1 MSLTMKTAFPGLY
14 DIHTI
19 ADDLGYWPAFAPHG
33 VRYLFGNV
41 FGLTQAVGA
50 NSVLTQYAMCGIFT
64 CDSDTAAT
72 FVSFPASFPN
82 FCQFVVVSHLDDAS
96 GGNWSTTRPTLGPC
110 PIQVGVSGQTASGF
124 TVRGGVSIP
133 WDQQVL
139 IDYVGIR
146 GMYIAFG
153 Y

>member
-1 MSLTMKTAFPGLY
+1 MMHTFGPGVY
-14 DIHTI
+14 DLPEI
-19 ADDLGYWPAFAPHG
+19 ADEYGYAPAFATHG
-33 VRYLFGNV
+33 VKYVFGNI
-41 FGLTQAVGA
+41 FGLTQAVGY
-50 NSVLTQYAMCGIFT
+50 NSVLSQYVMGGIFT

-82 FCQFVVVSHLDDAS
+82 FCQFVVVSHLDDAT
-96 GGNWSTTRPTLGPC
+96 GGNWNTPRPALGPC
-110 PIQVGVSGQTASGF
+110 PFQVGVSGQTASGF
-124 TVRGGVSIP
+124 TVRGGISIP

-139 IDYVGIR
+139 IDWVGIR

>member
-1 MSLTMKTAFPGLY
+1 MMHTWGAGLY
-14 DIHTI
+14 DIHEI
-19 ADDLGYWPAFAPHG
+19 VDEYGYAPAFATHG
-33 VRYLFGNV
+33 VRWLFGNV
-41 FGLTQAVGA
+41 FGLVNGVGY
-50 NSVLTQYAMCGIFT
+50 NSVFSQYAMGGIFE
-64 CDSDTAAT
+64 CNSDTAAT

-82 FCQFVVVSHLDDAS
+82 FCQFVVVSQLDDAS
-96 GGNWSTTRPTLGPC
+96 GGDWSRTRPALGPC
-110 PIQVGVSGQTASGF
+110 PIQVGVSGQSASGF

-139 IDYVGIR
+139 IDFIGIR